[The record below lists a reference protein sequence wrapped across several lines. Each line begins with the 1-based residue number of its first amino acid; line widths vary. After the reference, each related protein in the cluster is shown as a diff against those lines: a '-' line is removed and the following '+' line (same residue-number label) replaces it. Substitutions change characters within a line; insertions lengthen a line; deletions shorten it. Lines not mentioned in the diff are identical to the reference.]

1 MQQSALKEKN
11 SLTQGKVFTTLM
23 RFAVPFLVAN
33 FLQQLYGAVDLL
45 VVGQFS
51 TTAAVSAVSTGSQV
65 MKTITGIVTGLS
77 TGTTVLVGQYIGA
90 GRREDAAKAV
100 GSTAVLFVIIAA
112 VLTVVMLL
120 LTRQVAT
127 IMQAPEEAFEQTV
140 DYIFIC
146 SIGIVFIVGYNA
158 VSGILR
164 GMGDSKSPMYFV
176 IVATIV
182 NVGLDLLFV
191 VAFGMDAAGAAYA
204 TVIAQACSFIFAIIW
219 LCVKGLGI
227 GFNKKDLRLN
237 KQKTKGI
244 LRFGT
249 PVALQEALVNISF
262 LIITAILNTKGL
274 VVSAAVGV
282 VEKVICFAVLP
293 ITAFSMAI
301 SAMTAQNIGA
311 GQPERAKKCMLC
323 GILFTAAVEVV
334 IVLFVEL
341 GGGPLLL
348 SIFSSD
354 TEVISQGYLY
364 MRSYIF
370 DCLLLCVVFCMNGF
384 FNGCGKTF
392 FTMAHSLFVTFVIRI
407 PLAWLFSS
415 LASTG
420 MFEIGLAAPIATA
433 VSIIICL
440 FYMKSGRW
448 KNYNTDKKEAA
459 LL

>member
-1 MQQSALKEKN
+1 MRQNTLSGENA
-11 SLTQGKVFTTLM
+11 LTQGKIFPALM
-23 RFAVPFLVAN
+23 RFAIPFLVAN

-45 VVGQFS
+45 VVGQFCD
-51 TTAAVSAVSTGSQV
+51 TAAVSAVSTGSQV
-65 MKTITGIVTGLS
+65 MKTITGIVTGLA

-90 GRREDAAKAV
+90 GRREDAAKTV
-100 GSTAVLFVIIAA
+100 GSTAVLFVIVAA
-112 VLTVVMLL
+112 VLTAVMLL
-120 LTRQVAT
+120 LTRQVAVV
-127 IMQAPEEAFEQTV
+127 MQAPAEAFDQTV

-146 SIGIVFIVGYNA
+146 SVGIVFIVGYNA

-176 IVATIV
+176 IVATVV

-191 VAFGMDAAGAAYA
+191 AVFDMKAAGAAYA
-204 TVIAQACSFIFAIIW
+204 TVIAQACSFIFAVIW
-219 LCVKGLGI
+219 LRVKGMGI
-227 GFNKKDLRLN
+227 GFGKKDLRLDRR
-237 KQKTKGI
+237 KTKGI

-262 LIITAILNTKGL
+262 LIITAILNGKGL
-274 VVSAAVGV
+274 VASAAVGV

-301 SAMTAQNIGA
+301 SAMTAQNVGA
-311 GQPERAKKCMLC
+311 GKPERGKKCMVY
-323 GILFTAAVEVV
+323 GILFTAAVEAVV
-334 IVLFVEL
+334 VLFVEL

-348 SIFSSD
+348 GIFSTD
-354 TEVISQGYLY
+354 AEVISQGFLY

-370 DCLLLCVVFCMNGF
+370 DCLLLCAVFCMNGF

-392 FTMAHSLFVTFVIRI
+392 FTMAHSLFATFVIRV

-415 LASTG
+415 LESMG
-420 MFEIGLAAPIATA
+420 MFEIGLVAPVATA
-433 VSIIICL
+433 VSIALCL
-440 FYMKSGRW
+440 IYMKSGRW
-448 KNYNTDKKEAA
+448 KNYNTDKKEAD